1 MIHLT
6 AYSVFNF
13 GFLFVNT
20 RGDRFMNEDATVP
33 TKSRKILMQPGD
45 DDFAYVVFDA
55 NWLDDVE
62 RTIGHAGG
70 QFWDLSMRLLGDAWN
85 RDCGL
90 TELIDYYVAETDLG
104 WRDDTIEGL
113 AGQLGIEPAR
123 LAATVARYNELCH
136 SGSDLDFG
144 KRAELM
150 TPVEKGPFVAL
161 KFGPALLAI
170 VDGLDVDT
178 QLRVLNREGEPIE
191 GLWAVGNCAGGLYG
205 VDYPVLLNGNS
216 HGRAMTWGK
225 VAAESIMGQR

>member
-1 MIHLT
+1 
-6 AYSVFNF
+6 
-13 GFLFVNT
+13 
-20 RGDRFMNEDATVP
+20 
-33 TKSRKILMQPGD
+33 
-45 DDFAYVVFDA
+45 
-55 NWLDDVE
+55 
-62 RTIGHAGG
+62 
-70 QFWDLSMRLLGDAWN
+70 
-85 RDCGL
+85 
-90 TELIDYYVAETDLG
+90 
-104 WRDDTIEGL
+104 
-113 AGQLGIEPAR
+113 
-123 LAATVARYNELCH
+123 
-136 SGSDLDFG
+136 
-144 KRAELM
+144 M